1 MTESYQTQV
10 FFQLMQHAK
19 GCEECRLRI
28 NDLIITL
35 VNHVDGLPNT
45 SEGMS

>member
-1 MTESYQTQV
+1 MTESYQTKI
-10 FFQLMQHAK
+10 FFELMQHAK

-35 VNHVDGLPNT
+35 VNHVQAGPIDD
-45 SEGMS
+45 